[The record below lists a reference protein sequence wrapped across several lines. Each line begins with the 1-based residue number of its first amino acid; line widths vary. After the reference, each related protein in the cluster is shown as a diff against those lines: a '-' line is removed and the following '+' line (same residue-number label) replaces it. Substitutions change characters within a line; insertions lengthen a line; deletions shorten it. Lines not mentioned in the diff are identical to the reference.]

1 MQGDNFG
8 SGSFLSS
15 STQVKG
21 LKSSSPPL
29 SAWYSPFQLNR
40 GARELP
46 PREAHSFLGAL
57 QFCLAGELSSQT
69 INQHC
74 QTNHSG
80 QNNRCSDSPSDSKPP
95 DSSNVP
101 PQISPQPRRTITS
114 CKTQRKQGEAP
125 QQFAEPEAPLPFFIS
140 KLLQCPVCKQHEQ
153 FLCYTTVVSYH
164 AKHKANLPRP
174 PACRPG
180 PFPQQCVVNLSLGK
194 WE

>member
-46 PREAHSFLGAL
+46 PREAHSFLRAL

-80 QNNRCSDSPSDSKPP
+80 QNNRCSDSPQTQNPQTHQMCHPKYLPSHAGLSLAARHRGSRERLP
-95 DSSNVP
+95 SSS
-101 PQISPQPRRTITS
+101 QS
-114 CKTQRKQGEAP
+114 
-125 QQFAEPEAPLPFFIS
+125 L
-140 KLLQCPVCKQHEQ
+140 KLL
-153 FLCYTTVVSYH
+153 FLFSFPNCSN
-164 AKHKANLPRP
+164 ALFANNMSS
-174 PACRPG
+174 
-180 PFPQQCVVNLSLGK
+180 FCVTQLLYPIMLSTKPTSQDHQLVDQDHFLSSVL
-194 WE
+194 